1 MVAVKK
7 LDDAAPDWA
16 RSAARLT
23 GPQPKD
29 LQQDNALETKRQV
42 PGLPPTVDPR
52 VEYFLGQTGL
62 LQSLKSGF
70 GGPVHLLFP
79 QIFRETVRDYKK
91 LLERFSLRH
100 QIFFAKKANKAA
112 SFVQECAQL
121 GLGIDT
127 ASIEELVAALKGG
140 VPPQL
145 IGITGPA
152 KSDRLLI
159 LALQQGCLLAI
170 DAVDEL
176 QRAASLARQLDKSLR
191 CLIRLRPNN
200 QIKSRFGFA
209 PDDLPE
215 LWHQIDQLNRSKETI
230 RLEGLSFHLSGYDTA
245 ERAAMAFT
253 AISLITELSSRFPH
267 CRRLNIGGG
276 LPLSYASA
284 PAWQDFQASQNPED
298 YHGGK
303 QFGGGFYPYHCE
315 SAGLDAL
322 RTILETPNPAG
333 EGDLADLLR
342 AHDLE
347 LMLEPGR
354 ALLDQS
360 GVTLFSVQ
368 GVKERK
374 PEASL
379 QTPEGSYGIITVD
392 GTSFSLS
399 EQWFD
404 SEFLPDPRLLS
415 PRISASENREFS
427 PLFRAAI
434 GGVSCLDSDMLSWR
448 KIAFPGKPEV
458 GDLLCYLNTA
468 GYQMD
473 SNESEFHGLPLP
485 QKICLFLDNGVAAW
499 CRDTDYCAVLAE
511 DYSSWN

>member
-1 MVAVKK
+1 MVAAKK
-7 LDDAAPDWA
+7 LTALPDWA
-16 RSAARLT
+16 GSVA
-23 GPQPKD
+23 QPTPPLSKAV
-29 LQQDNALETKRQV
+29 QQDNTLATKRQV
-42 PGLPPTVDPR
+42 TNLPPTVDPR
-52 VEYFLGQTGL
+52 VEYFLGQTPL

-79 QIFRETVRDYKK
+79 RIFRETAQDYIN
-91 LLERFSLRH
+91 LLESFSLKH

-112 SFVQECAQL
+112 CFVQECARL
-121 GLGIDT
+121 GIGIDT

-140 VPPQL
+140 VSPHL

-152 KSDRLLI
+152 KNDRLLI

-170 DAVDEL
+170 DALDEL
-176 QRAASLARQLDKSLR
+176 QRAASFARQLARPLR
-191 CLIRLRPNN
+191 CLIRLRPDD
-200 QIKSRFGFA
+200 QKKSRFGFST
-209 PDDLPE
+209 DELPE
-215 LWHQIDQLNRSKETI
+215 LWHQIDQLNQPQETI
-230 RLEGLSFHLSGYDTA
+230 RMEGLSFHLSGYNTA

-253 AISLITELSSRFPH
+253 AISLLSELSPRFPYS
-267 CRRLNIGGG
+267 RRINIGGG

-284 PAWQDFQASQNPED
+284 SAWQDFQASQSPD
-298 YHGGK
+298 DFHGGK

-315 SAGLDAL
+315 TPGLDAL
-322 RTILETPNPAG
+322 RNILQTPNPAG
-333 EGDLADLLR
+333 KGDLASLLR
-342 AHDLE
+342 AQDME

-374 PEASL
+374 PEASKD
-379 QTPEGSYGIITVD
+379 GYSIITVD

-415 PRISASENREFS
+415 SRKADCASTLPA

-448 KIAFPGKPEV
+448 KIVFPRRPEV

-485 QKICLFLDNGVAAW
+485 QKICLFLRNGVPAW

-511 DYSSWN
+511 DHSSWN